1 MDLLKGKTVLVSGVL
16 TQNSIAFHTA
26 RLAQEQGAKVLL
38 TGYGRMSLVE
48 RVSRR
53 LPEPP
58 PVLELDVTDKAQLAS
73 LSDRLGEYTDRVDGV
88 LHSVAGAPAGALGGN
103 FMTTEWEDVARAVH
117 VSTYSLQSLTR
128 AVLPLFGERASVVGL
143 DFEATRAWA
152 EYDWMGVAK
161 AGLESC
167 ARYLASYLGA
177 SGVRV
182 NLVAAGPLR
191 TTAAVNIGSADGF
204 DEATEWGRRAPLG
217 WDAEHFDPVARACV
231 ALLSDWFPA
240 TTGEIIHVDGGAH
253 AVGDRPGA
261 HRPATEVPA

>member
-1 MDLLKGKTVLVSGVL
+1 
-16 TQNSIAFHTA
+16 
-26 RLAQEQGAKVLL
+26 
-38 TGYGRMSLVE
+38 MSLVE
-48 RVSRR
+48 RVARR

-58 PVLELDVTDKAQLAS
+58 PVVELDVTDKAQLAS
-73 LSDRLGEYTDRVDGV
+73 LAERLREHTDHLDGV
-88 LHSVAGAPAGALGGN
+88 LHSVAGAPVGALGGN
-103 FMTTEWEDVARAVH
+103 FMTTEWEDVARAV
-117 VSTYSLQSLTR
+117 Q
-128 AVLPLFGERASVVGL
+128 PLLSSEAGVVGL
-143 DFEATRAWA
+143 DFDASRAWA

-191 TTAAVNIGSADGF
+191 TTAAVNIGTADGF

-217 WDAEHFDPVARACV
+217 WDAERFDPVARACV

-240 TTGEIIHVDGGAH
+240 TTWRDHPRRRRCA
-253 AVGDRPGA
+253 R
-261 HRPATEVPA
+261 RR

>member
-1 MDLLKGKTVLVSGVL
+1 MDMLKGKTVLITGVL
-16 TQNSIAFHTA
+16 THNSIAFHTA
-26 RLAQEQGAKVLL
+26 RLAQEQGATVLL

-48 RVSRR
+48 RIARR

-58 PVLELDVTDKAQLAS
+58 PVLELDVTDKVQLDS
-73 LSDRLGEYTDRVDGV
+73 LAARLEAHTGHLDGV

-117 VSTYSLQSLTR
+117 VSTYSLQALTR
-128 AVLPLFGERASVVGL
+128 AVLPLLGERSSVVGL
-143 DFEATRAWA
+143 DFDASRAWA

-191 TTAAVNIGSADGF
+191 TTAAVNIGSGDGF
-204 DEATEWGRRAPLG
+204 DAAEEWASRAPLG
-217 WDAEHFDPVARACV
+217 WDAEHFAPVARACV

-261 HRPATEVPA
+261 RRSTAGVPA